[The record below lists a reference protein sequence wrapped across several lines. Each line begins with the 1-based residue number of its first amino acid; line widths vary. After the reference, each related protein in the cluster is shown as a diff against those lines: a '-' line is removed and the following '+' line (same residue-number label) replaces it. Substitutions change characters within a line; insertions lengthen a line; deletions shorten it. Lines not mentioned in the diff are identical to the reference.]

1 MIEWPSL
8 IFNLIIL
15 ILSLLIL
22 IKFSDIVSDS
32 SQIIAR
38 ITGLG
43 EMAVGFLILSIVT
56 SLPELAVSIN
66 AINSG
71 DIEIP
76 IGTVFGSNIANIG
89 LILGLTAI
97 LTPKPITI
105 TGLDFKRLSLM
116 MIIASIVP
124 LQIIVLGRFANLVG
138 FVLLAIFIIF
148 AIYSSRSRIHALE
161 GTNEKPKKRLSIE
174 IVIIII
180 GISVIL
186 LSSHFLVDS
195 SVVISNIV
203 GINQSVIGAT
213 IIAIGTSLPELSVSL
228 AAIRKARVGL
238 ALGNILGSCITNLTL
253 ILGFVLILSH
263 IELNVFIFAELFAM
277 LIIIN
282 LVLWRFIL
290 DKEIN
295 LGNGLLL
302 LLLYLIFIASTL
314 GIQIAMLSPES
325 LLYIV
330 NSSLIIIF
338 QILGYAIV
346 GAVALLLGWLLGKV

>member
-97 LTPKPITI
+97 LTPKTIKI

-148 AIYSSRSRIHALE
+148 AIYSSRSRMHTLE

-174 IVIIII
+174 IV
-180 GISVIL
+180 
-186 LSSHFLVDS
+186 
-195 SVVISNIV
+195 
-203 GINQSVIGAT
+203 
-213 IIAIGTSLPELSVSL
+213 SL
-228 AAIRKARVGL
+228 AAIRKVRVGL

-295 LGNGLLL
+295 FGNGLLL

-346 GAVALLLGWLLGKV
+346 AAVALLLGWLLGKV